1 MKQETMI
8 PLKLRQSDK
17 FFLWAIL
24 LFGVG
29 SNVILAFM
37 YNGIY
42 IFTACYALC
51 FFLSYF
57 LCCLRRAALESVMN
71 LLKETMQANWSMLAE
86 MENQNRSGEEWKRG
100 GGE

>member
-1 MKQETMI
+1 MRTMI
-8 PLKLRQSDK
+8 PLKLRESDK
-17 FFLWAIL
+17 IFLWAIL

-29 SNVILAFM
+29 NNIILGIMVNWLYLLAAAFA
-37 YNGIY
+37 
-42 IFTACYALC
+42 FC

-57 LCCLRRAALESVMN
+57 MSCLRKAALESVMN